1 MSQSESEERTKNI
14 KLNILWSI
22 ALKTL
27 GVGISFILLP
37 MTVHYLNQV
46 EYGIWVTLFSVMNWV
61 NFLDMGIG
69 LGLRN
74 KLAEAVSK
82 NNLEEIRTY
91 MSTGVITTAFIGII
105 LLLIFLVGIQF
116 IDFQK
121 FFNTTDLPN
130 QELYQ
135 AVLYTGIFVILTF
148 ILSVINQIYY
158 AYQKA
163 AMTGAIQIVHNLI
176 MLGIVYWLTLQ
187 PSHGLFYF
195 VLSFGVATVVSKV
208 FFIIVFFWNRQAIIP
223 QIKYL
228 QLSKVKAISNIG
240 IKFFIMQLACILGFS
255 SSNIVITQ
263 LLGPSYVRS
272 YDVVFKIFSI
282 ITMVHALIVTPL
294 WSAYTDAYVKQDIM
308 WIKKILQKLNWLMVP
323 VIIMVLIL
331 GINIDFIVKLWI
343 GIQID
348 YSNTLVYLIGIYTI
362 IFIWNSNYAC
372 LLNGIGKVDV
382 QMIGW
387 VSGAALIV
395 PLSLLFVKQYGMENE
410 GVILAVIGCLLI
422 NSVITPIHAYHIL
435 NKFTSKIE
443 RP

>member
-422 NSVITPIHAYHIL
+422 NSVITPIYAYHIL